1 MWREAGQIAVLAT
14 ALSVVLLPHESKSL
28 GLELAVLQGFHPRQA
43 LEPFIVHNRVSLGGL
58 LVVNGLLWWRL
69 TQETARAGRRWSW
82 WAICLSG
89 GAGVASCLAFF
100 SHGFWNRVHGVG
112 TIVFAAALAIG
123 LVRAWSPTGG
133 PILRFRPKDVLRQR
147 FLLSRLLLTLWGG
160 GTLLGGLAVLRVG
173 MIPVIVPTDPE
184 FLKAAIGEVAALHKA
199 VLPFV
204 AHDGSGLAARWLRAA

>member
-1 MWREAGQIAVLAT
+1 M
-14 ALSVVLLPHESKSL
+14 
-28 GLELAVLQGFHPRQA
+28 AVLQGFHPRQA
-43 LEPFIVHNRVSLGGL
+43 LEPFIVHNRVPLGGL
-58 LVVNGLLWWRL
+58 PVVNGLLYWWL

-89 GAGVASCLAFF
+89 GAGVASYVAYF

-112 TIVFAAALAIG
+112 TIVFAAAQAIG
-123 LVRAWSPTGG
+123 LVRTWSPTGG

-147 FLLSRLLLTLWGG
+147 FLLSRLLLTVWGG

-199 VLPFV
+199 MLPFV